1 MQTIKYFI
9 LLIIAYSFSSCENFF
24 ETTLELDPP
33 PFEKQLVLIAHLKTG
48 TDGLQ
53 VYVTE
58 NFGILDEE
66 QIPTLTDPKIEF
78 TINGQAY
85 DDYVRTKDENGFLF
99 FFDFSNVDLQP
110 GDVCR
115 MMVSHAGF
123 PIAIS
128 TQTVPARVE
137 ITDIKF
143 VENGGLDTDGSERSK
158 VDVTFSDPVGKN
170 FYEAYIQLNNPNYDY
185 PTYTSINE
193 PGATESLNEYGVIF
207 NDLSFEGTTKNL
219 SLLIY
224 RSSEA
229 EARYNDISLF
239 WRSATEDYYK
249 YVRTA
254 KIYYDSNDNPFA
266 TPSDVYSNVDGGLGI
281 FYIINEDEY
290 QVF

>member
-9 LLIIAYSFSSCENFF
+9 LLAIAFSFTSCENFF

-33 PFEKQLVLIAHLKTG
+33 PFEKQLVIISHLKTG

-58 NFGILDEE
+58 NFGILDNE

-85 DDYVRTKDENGFLF
+85 NDYLRTKDDNGFLF
-99 FFDFSNVDLQP
+99 FFDIRDVDLQP

-123 PIAIS
+123 PIATC
-128 TQTVPARVE
+128 TQTVPPRVE

-158 VDVTFSDPVGKN
+158 VDVTFKDPVGKN
-170 FYEAYIQLNNPNYDY
+170 FYEAYIQLNNPSYNY

-193 PGATESLNEYGVIF
+193 PGASESLDGYAVIF

-224 RSSEA
+224 RSSESD
-229 EARYNDISLF
+229 ARNNDISLF
-239 WRSATEDYYK
+239 WQSATEDYYK

-254 KIYYDSNDNPFA
+254 KVYYDSNDNPFA